1 MNSSSKSNDSTSNLK
16 IGLLIFGGLIFIIGM
31 AVASYYAYKYYLK
44 NTSSSSSSKSTS
56 TGSQSKSTGSQST
69 SPDSKST
76 SDTPGNDT
84 VSTSSIIISPE
95 YQKVLDA
102 YNTYIMET
110 STGVTE
116 AQEKSF
122 YDILV
127 AAVDVVKK
135 SDDVSY
141 EETTQAQVIL
151 SAVNSNRDMVKKLNQ
166 TSDLYQY
173 FLNIY
178 NDFDKEPNNSA
189 KAMFKYRM
197 VELAYQTFKTYDDRN
212 DPMSKSPFVSIK
224 MVEAQDKYKLVKIAR
239 GVKDDNDTP
248 EKNEVYCVKYH
259 ETGPPFKIDYTACN
273 TDSKCVIAASPF
285 GERRCHGYNN
295 IMLDIDF
302 GLVAVKELRNDTP
315 GLYPP
320 AVVINQSQGET
331 ISPRRPSW

>member
-1 MNSSSKSNDSTSNLK
+1 M
-16 IGLLIFGGLIFIIGM
+16 
-31 AVASYYAYKYYLK
+31 
-44 NTSSSSSSKSTS
+44 
-56 TGSQSKSTGSQST
+56 
-69 SPDSKST
+69 
-76 SDTPGNDT
+76 

-166 TSDLYQY
+166 KSDLYKY
-173 FLNIY
+173 FSNIY
-178 NDFDKEPNNSA
+178 DDFDKEPNNSA

-197 VELAYQTFKTYDDRN
+197 VELAYQTFITYADVEN
-212 DPMSKSPFVSIK
+212 ISAISKSSVDAK
-224 MVEAQDKYKLVKIAR
+224 MKLAQDKYKLVKLAR
-239 GVKDDNDTP
+239 GVKNDDDTP

-259 ETGPPFKIDYTACN
+259 KTGPPFKIDYTACN

-320 AVVINQSQGET
+320 AV
-331 ISPRRPSW
+331 